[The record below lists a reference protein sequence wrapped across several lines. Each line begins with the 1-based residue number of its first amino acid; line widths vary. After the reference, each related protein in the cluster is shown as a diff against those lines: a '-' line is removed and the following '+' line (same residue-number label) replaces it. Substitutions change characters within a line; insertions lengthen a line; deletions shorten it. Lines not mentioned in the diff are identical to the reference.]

1 MAALIGLV
9 FFPNV
14 YKDKPTTYSPK
25 QARKVLKSAKKGETG
40 FIICPSYTR
49 KSKIIKELKGATIR
63 SSFDED
69 QLNTKR
75 NHANDPLEVPI
86 GPITRVRAKKLKE
99 ALNEASTKYM
109 EQNRPRRA

>member
-1 MAALIGLV
+1 MFTRIR
-9 FFPNV
+9 
-14 YKDKPTTYSPK
+14 KPTIYSPK
-25 QARKVLKSAKKGETG
+25 QARKVIKSAKKGEIG

-63 SSFDED
+63 STFDED

-86 GPITRVRAKKLKE
+86 GPITRVRTKKLKE
-99 ALNEASTKYM
+99 ALNEASTKNI
-109 EQNRPRRA
+109 EQNRPRGAWDI